1 MIESIS
7 HRAGAGADL
16 KRARRNGAAHARPTI
31 DRLPPHSHEAEQGAL
46 GCQLLSPNECV
57 GEVIQKGVSNDS
69 YYDLRHQTIQDEL
82 VTMFNKHIPIDV
94 VTLQQRLKDRKLLE
108 QCGGVVYLAQLQDA
122 VPSAANLSYYLD
134 IVQEKFLLRKMIHT
148 CTDAVGRIYDYE
160 GEVDKLVDEV
170 ERDILAIRPRRKHED
185 LSINKL
191 VQQSID
197 DIEVLHN
204 SKGAITGLPTGF
216 IDLDDMT
223 NGLHESELTIISALP
238 SFGKTSLGMNII
250 EHISL
255 ELGKPTGIFTLEM
268 SARQLVTRM
277 ICSTAR
283 VNLRDVRKGKATDE
297 DFARMTA
304 TAKKLSKAGIYFHDM
319 SDMTVYEMR
328 TVARRW
334 WQEHGIVAILAD
346 YLQLL
351 RAPSSGKHFRTSA
364 EETAEVSSQLKNMS
378 KEFKLPVL
386 AISSLTELDNGK
398 TRLRNSGDIKYD
410 GDNVLK
416 LRWASK
422 EEREKYEGEG
432 ALSILEIQKQRNGP
446 TGKIK
451 LVFLR
456 KFTRFENAAKVSD
469 EDVPAES

>member
-1 MIESIS
+1 VQESIS
-7 HRAGAGADL
+7 
-16 KRARRNGAAHARPTI
+16 
-31 DRLPPHSHEAEQGAL
+31 
-46 GCQLLSPNECV
+46 
-57 GEVIQKGVSNDS
+57 
-69 YYDLRHQTIQDEL
+69 
-82 VTMFNKHIPIDV
+82 
-94 VTLQQRLKDRKLLE
+94 
-108 QCGGVVYLAQLQDA
+108 
-122 VPSAANLSYYLD
+122 
-134 IVQEKFLLRKMIHT
+134 
-148 CTDAVGRIYDYE
+148 
-160 GEVDKLVDEV
+160 
-170 ERDILAIRPRRKHED
+170 
-185 LSINKL
+185 
-191 VQQSID
+191 

-223 NGLHESELTIISALP
+223 NGLHDSELTIISALP

-255 ELGKPTGIFTLEM
+255 NLGKPTGIFTLEM

-283 VNLRDVRKGKATDE
+283 VNLRDIRKGKATDE
-297 DFARMTA
+297 DFKRMTD
-304 TAKKLSKAGIYFHDM
+304 TAAKLSKAGIYFHDV
-319 SDMTVYEMR
+319 SDMTVYEAR

-346 YLQLL
+346 YLQLF
-351 RAPSSGKHFRTSA
+351 RAPSSGKHFRTPA

-378 KEFKLPVL
+378 KEFKLPVI
-386 AISSLTELDNGK
+386 AVSSLTELDNGK

-410 GDNVLK
+410 GDNVFK

-422 EEREKYEGEG
+422 EEREKHEGEG

-451 LVFLR
+451 LVFLK
-456 KFTRFENAAKVSD
+456 KFTRFENASKVSD
-469 EDVPAES
+469 EDVPAEQ